1 MNENDTLVEQFGE
14 CTFPNPA
21 GYDYWTDEK
30 SVVLFQTIFSGQED
44 ALKTV
49 QNNPVFFEQAGPKEK
64 IYFAPG
70 DVTAAI
76 VTCGGLCPGI
86 NDVIRA
92 LVMELHYRYKVP
104 RILGFPFGYEGMVKK
119 SGHRPVELTPDKV
132 AHIMNFGG
140 SILGSSRGNQST
152 TDMVDTLCLYG
163 VKMLFCIGG
172 DGTLRGAQAIQD
184 EVKRRKEDIAV
195 VGIPKTIDNDI
206 NYVQKT
212 FGFSTAFSKA
222 VEAVN
227 CAHEEAKGA
236 PNGIGLV
243 KIMGRHSG
251 FIAVNAAL
259 ASKNVNFVLI
269 PESDFDLEGKGGFL
283 EILKER
289 IKKRGHSVIIVAEGA
304 GQKYFED
311 KGEKD
316 LSGNKKLADIG
327 LFMKDKI
334 TESFKKDNI
343 TLNLKYIDPSY
354 IIRSVPA
361 NAEDSVFCGFLAQNA
376 VHAAFAGKTGCVVG
390 IWNNVFTVMPISL
403 AIAERKVL
411 RPEKSTLWR
420 ALLASTGQPNSMK
433 ATD

>member
-1 MNENDTLVEQFGE
+1 MNENDTLVENFGA
-14 CTFPNPA
+14 CNYQNPA

-44 ALKTV
+44 ALKTI
-49 QNNPVFFEQAGPKEK
+49 QTNPIFFEQAGPKEK
-64 IYFAPG
+64 IYFPPG

-92 LVMELHYRYKVP
+92 LVMELHYRYHVP
-104 RILGFPFGYEGMVKK
+104 RILGFPYGYEGMVKK
-119 SGHRPVELTPDKV
+119 SRHRPVELTPDKV

-140 SILGSSRGNQST
+140 SILGSSRGNQNID
-152 TDMVDTLCLYG
+152 DMVDTLCLYG

-172 DGTLRGAQAIQD
+172 DGTLRGAKAIHE
-184 EVKRRKEDIAV
+184 EVKKRKEDIAI

-222 VEAVN
+222 VEAIN

-283 EILKER
+283 DVLKDR
-289 IKKRGHSVIIVAEGA
+289 VTKRGHSVIIVAEGA

-316 LSGNKKLADIG
+316 QSGNKKLADIG
-327 LFMKDKI
+327 VFMKDRI
-334 TESFKKDNI
+334 TDFFKKEGLPI
-343 TLNLKYIDPSY
+343 NLKYIDPSY

-376 VHAAFAGKTGCVVG
+376 VHAAFAGRTGCVVG

-433 ATD
+433 AVG

>member
-1 MNENDTLVEQFGE
+1 MQNSDTKVSDLGSRLY
-14 CTFPNPA
+14 PNPA
-21 GYDYWTDEK
+21 GYEFWTKEN
-30 SVVLFQTIFSGQED
+30 SVVLFQTVFDNSDQIVPT
-44 ALKTV
+44 L
-49 QNNPVFFEQAGPKEK
+49 QNKPIVFEEAGPKEK
-64 IYFAPG
+64 IFFNPP
-70 DVTAAI
+70 DVTAGI

-92 LVMELHYRYKVP
+92 LVMELHYRYRVP
-104 RILGFPFGYEGMVKK
+104 RILGFQFGYEGLVKK
-119 SGHRPVELTPDKV
+119 YGHRPIELIPDKV

-163 VKMLFCIGG
+163 IKMLFCIGG
-172 DGTLRGAQAIQD
+172 DGTLRGAHAIHD
-184 EVKRRKEDIAV
+184 EVKRRKEDIAII
-195 VGIPKTIDNDI
+195 GIPKTIDNDI

-227 CAHEEAKGA
+227 CAHGEAKGA

-243 KIMGRHSG
+243 KLMGRHSG

-269 PESDFDLEGKGGFL
+269 PELDFDLEGKGSFL
-283 EILKER
+283 DVLLDR
-289 IKKRGHSVIIVAEGA
+289 VKRRGYAVVIVAEGA
-304 GQKYFED
+304 GQRFFDD

-316 LSGNKKLADIG
+316 PSGNKKLADIG
-327 LFMKDKI
+327 IFMKDKI
-334 TESFKKDNI
+334 SEFFKAQNS

-361 NAEDSVFCGFLAQNA
+361 NTEDSVFCGFLAQNA
-376 VHAAFAGKTGCVVG
+376 VHAAFEGKTDCVVG
-390 IWNNVFTVMPISL
+390 IWNNVFTVIPIGL

-433 ATD
+433 VT

>member
-1 MNENDTLVEQFGE
+1 MNQNDTKVEQFGE
-14 CTFPNPA
+14 CIYPNPA
-21 GYDYWTDEK
+21 GYDYWTEES
-30 SVVLFQTIFSGQED
+30 SVVLFQTIFSGQKE
-44 ALKTV
+44 ALDTV
-49 QNNPVFFEQAGPKEK
+49 SNSPVFFEQAGPREK
-64 IYFAPG
+64 IYFQPQE
-70 DVTAAI
+70 VTAGI

-104 RILGFPFGYEGMVKK
+104 RILGFPFGYEGLVKK

-140 SILGSSRGNQST
+140 SILGSSRGNQSIN
-152 TDMVDTLCLYG
+152 DMVDTLCLYG

-172 DGTLRGAQAIQD
+172 DGTLRGAQAIQE
-184 EVKRRKEDIAV
+184 EVKKRKEDISII
-195 VGIPKTIDNDI
+195 GIPKTIDNDI

-243 KIMGRHSG
+243 KLMGRHSG

-269 PESDFDLEGKGGFL
+269 PESDFDLEGKGAFFPT
-283 EILKER
+283 LKDR
-289 IKKRGHSVIIVAEGA
+289 IQKRGHAVIILAEGA
-304 GQKYFED
+304 GQKFFED
-311 KGEKD
+311 KGERD
-316 LSGNKKLADIG
+316 PSGNKKLSDIG
-327 LFMKDKI
+327 LFIKDQI
-334 TESFKKDNI
+334 SDYFKKEKMSV
-343 TLNLKYIDPSY
+343 NLKYIDPSY

-403 AIAERKVL
+403 AIAERKIL
-411 RPEKSTLWR
+411 RPERSTLWR
-420 ALLASTGQPNSMK
+420 ALLSSTGQPNSMK
-433 ATD
+433 AED